1 MIQRSIEKR
10 IIQHLFRGRVVSI
23 YGARRVGKTTLV
35 QAILAQYKDR
45 RTRYLNCDLQ
55 SVQLGLGLQEAEP
68 LKAFLGDQDLV
79 VLDEAQNI
87 PEIGKVLKILVD
99 TYPEMQIIATGS
111 STFELAHMT
120 SAALTGRVYPFSLY
134 PLSLQEIAGQDG
146 YSVIEPRLEHLLRF
160 GLYPSIFGQSEEEA
174 RTQLDEL
181 VSSYLYK
188 DILAHGGIKQPMV
201 LRDLV
206 RLLALQVGSEVSYN
220 ELANKLGINR
230 STVLTYI
237 DLLEQCFV
245 VFRLGAFSRNLRN
258 EVAKSQKVFFYDL
271 GVRNAILQ
279 AFAPLTLRT
288 DIGSLWENFCIL
300 ERLKYTDNNGMRMNR
315 YFWRTYN
322 QKEIDYIEERD
333 GLLTGYECKWNPDKK
348 LRVPELFTTTY
359 PGSTVER
366 IDRSNYWK
374 YLLSRTY
381 ASTIVT
387 VGDFNC

>member
-1 MIQRSIEKR
+1 MIQRSIENR
-10 IIQHLFRGRVVSI
+10 VIQHLFRGRVISI
-23 YGARRVGKTTLV
+23 HGARRVGKTTLV
-35 QAILAQYKDR
+35 QAILALHKER

-55 SVQLGLGLQEAEP
+55 SVQLGLATQEAEP

-111 STFELAHMT
+111 STFEFANKT
-120 SAALTGRVYPFSLY
+120 SAALTGRVYPFTLY

-146 YSVIEPRLEHLLRF
+146 YSVIEPRLEHLMRF
-160 GLYPSIFGQSEEEA
+160 GLYPSIFAESEEEA

-188 DILAHGGIKQPMV
+188 DILAFGGIRQPAV
-201 LRDLV
+201 LRNLV
-206 RLLALQVGSEVSYN
+206 RMLALQIGGEVSYN
-220 ELANKLGINR
+220 ELANKLGVNR
-230 STVLTYI
+230 STVQNYI

-245 VFRLGAFSRNLRN
+245 LFRLGAFSRNLRN
-258 EVAKSQKVFFYDL
+258 EITKSQKIYFYDL

-279 AFAPLTLRT
+279 SFAPLALRA
-288 DIGSLWENFCIL
+288 DVGALWENFCIV
-300 ERLKYTDNNGMRMNR
+300 ERLKYTDNSRMRMNR

-333 GLLTGYECKWNPDKK
+333 GVLTGYECKWSQDKK
-348 LRVPELFTTTY
+348 MRVPELFTATY
-359 PGSTVER
+359 PGSKVER

-374 YLLSRTY
+374 YLM
-381 ASTIVT
+381 
-387 VGDFNC
+387 

>member
-1 MIQRSIEKR
+1 MIQRNIEPR

-23 YGARRVGKTTLV
+23 HGARRVGKTTLA
-35 QAILAQYKDR
+35 QAILAQYNDK

-55 SVQLGLGLQEAEP
+55 SVQLGLGVQEAEP

-99 TYPEMQIIATGS
+99 TYPAMQIIATGS
-111 STFELAHMT
+111 STFELANKT
-120 SAALTGRVYPFSLY
+120 SAALTGRVYPFTLY
-134 PLSLQEIAGQDG
+134 PLSLQEIVGQEG
-146 YSVIEPRLEHLLRF
+146 YSVIEPRLEHLMRF
-160 GLYPSIFGQSEEEA
+160 GLYPSIFGESEDEA

-188 DILAHGGIKQPMV
+188 DILAFGGIKQPGV

-206 RLLALQVGSEVSYN
+206 RLLALQVGNEVSYN
-220 ELANKLGINR
+220 ELASKLGVNR
-230 STVLTYI
+230 NTVQNYI
-237 DLLEQCFV
+237 GLLEQCFV

-258 EVAKSQKVFFYDL
+258 EIAKSQKVYFYDL

-279 AFAPLTLRT
+279 AFAPLALRT
-288 DIGSLWENFCIL
+288 DVGALWENFCIV
-300 ERLKYTDNNGMRMNR
+300 ERLKYTENNGMRMNR

-333 GLLTGYECKWNPDKK
+333 GVLTGYECKWSQDKK
-348 LRVPELFTTTY
+348 MRVPELFTSTY
-359 PGSTVER
+359 PGSTVVR

-374 YLLSRTY
+374 YLL
-381 ASTIVT
+381 
-387 VGDFNC
+387 